1 MLVLTASVA
10 GAAGTSQAVAEVSV
24 AAVVTPSASGGEIAV
39 LGDTVA
45 FGGKDW
51 DDVAF
56 TTEGGKDQEDVVFA
70 DASSSADDLEILFSL
85 EFGGDGLLRADGMV
99 IAAFAPGTP
108 HDVRIDLV
116 ASDGVWYAH
125 ARVVQAATGALVAVV
140 TRPLE
145 AAPTGAAAW
154 GGEVLSLTA
163 G

>member
-1 MLVLTASVA
+1 VNEQRIAS
-10 GAAGTSQAVAEVSV
+10 
-24 AAVVTPSASGGEIAV
+24 
-39 LGDTVA
+39 
-45 FGGKDW
+45 
-51 DDVAF
+51 
-56 TTEGGKDQEDVVFA
+56 TTGGKDQEDVVFDENRTA
-70 DASSSADDLEILFSL
+70 QVEFWGPGGKDEGEVEFSSADDLEILFSL